1 MLLVA
6 GENIHVIVR
15 RSFAD
20 DIRRHFLG
28 EVVTLDENAVRVRG
42 FTFVYDQNENSY
54 VKRLDRRERI
64 ISLVD
69 VGNIINVIPKTV
81 ELDDMNYC
89 MSDQNR
95 LVISDGKSYQL
106 DINEFSA
113 IR

>member
-28 EVVTLDENAVRVRG
+28 EVVALDENAVRVRG
-42 FTFVYDQNENSY
+42 FAFVYDQNENSY

-106 DINEFSA
+106 DINEFSD